1 MQHFSLF
8 LYITR
13 HSTHVK
19 VAKSLDFFSCRD
31 SRNFA
36 GNSNFT
42 GMWNS
47 RAILCLLS
55 LMHSLLLL
63 HSVLPLVSAQ
73 GSKTTSWNTL
83 SGSPPLVIAR
93 GGFSGIYPDSSD
105 FAYSLAAQT
114 SLANVILWCDVQ
126 LTKDGEGICIPSI
139 KLENATDIGHISEF
153 KSKTYSVN
161 GVQTSGYFSVD
172 YTLKELLSNV
182 LLIQG
187 DYTRT
192 SRFDGSSCQIL
203 TVNDLLRKEAPNPP
217 GLWLN
222 IQHDAFYA
230 QHNLSMK
237 NFVLT
242 VSRTVNV
249 SYISSPEASFLRSL
263 RAHVNPSKTK
273 LVFRF
278 LEKDKVDPSTNQ
290 TYGSLLKNLTS
301 IKTFASGI
309 LVPKLYIWPVDPSS
323 RYILPHTSLVSD
335 AHKVGLEV
343 FASDF
348 MNDIPISYNYSY
360 DPVAEYLNFI
370 DNGNFSVDGLLS
382 DFPLTPSE
390 TIDCFAHIGL
400 NAPRKV
406 NTLVISKYGASG
418 DYPPCTDLAYEK
430 AISDG
435 VDVLDC
441 PVQMSKDG
449 IPFCLSSIDLIE
461 STNVAQSS
469 FSRLG
474 KTIPEI
480 KSGNGIFTFDLAWD
494 DIKSLSPLMLN
505 PYSNNNLY
513 RNPEYNKKGQFL
525 TLSDFL
531 NLTKAHT
538 STLNVMIIIENAAYL
553 ARNQNLSVTDAVID
567 TLSKSGYD
575 KPGAPKVMI
584 QSTNSSVLLK
594 FKEKAKYELV
604 YKIDEIVGGA
614 VDSAIS
620 DIKRFAHSVVVKK
633 ASVYPVSELF
643 LISSTKIVSKFKAS
657 NLSVY
662 VETFSNE
669 FVSQAWDFLSDA
681 YVEINTFVQDAEID
695 GVITDF
701 PKTANRYRRN
711 KCLNLGDKTPLYME
725 PVAVGGLLQ
734 GMDKSLLPPAMAP
747 APLLT
752 EDEVTEPPLPPLS
765 KISPSSPISGP
776 GAPPPRN
783 AQAKVTVCIFLS
795 TLTLLVA
802 SLML

>member
-1 MQHFSLF
+1 
-8 LYITR
+8 
-13 HSTHVK
+13 
-19 VAKSLDFFSCRD
+19 
-31 SRNFA
+31 
-36 GNSNFT
+36 
-42 GMWNS
+42 MWNS
-47 RAILCLLS
+47 RALLRLLS
-55 LMHSLLLL
+55 LLRYLLLF

-73 GSKTTSWNTL
+73 GSNTTSWNTL

-105 FAYSLAAQT
+105 IAYSLAAQT

-126 LTKDGEGICIPSI
+126 LTKDREGICIPDI
-139 KLENATDIGHISEF
+139 KLENATDIGHVSEF

-182 LLIQG
+182 VLIQG

-192 SRFDGSSCQIL
+192 NRFDGSDFPIL
-203 TVNDLLRKEAPNPP
+203 TVNELVRRETPNPS

-222 IQHDAFYA
+222 IQHDVFYA

-237 NFVLT
+237 NFVLS

-249 SYISSPEASFLRSL
+249 SYISSPEAGFLRSL
-263 RAHVNPSKTK
+263 RALVKPSKTK

-309 LVPKLYIWPVDPSS
+309 LVPKEYIWPVDPTSL
-323 RYILPHTSLVSD
+323 YLLPHTSLVSD

-348 MNDIPISYNYSY
+348 MNDISISYNYSY

-370 DNGNFSVDGLLS
+370 DNGNFSVDGVLS
-382 DFPLTPSE
+382 DFPLTSSE
-390 TIDCFAHIGL
+390 AIDCFAHIGL
-400 NAPRKV
+400 NAPKQV
-406 NTLVISKYGASG
+406 NTLIISKYGASG
-418 DYPPCTDLAYEK
+418 DYPPCTDLSYGK

-480 KSGNGIFTFDLAWD
+480 KSGNGIFTFDLAWN

-505 PYSNNNLY
+505 PHSMNNLY
-513 RNPEYNKKGQFL
+513 RNPEYNKKGQYL

-538 STLNVMIIIENAAYL
+538 STLSVVIIIENAAYL
-553 ARNQNLSVTDAVID
+553 ARKQNLSVTDAVID
-567 TLSKSGYD
+567 TLSRAGYD

-620 DIKRFAHSVVVKK
+620 NIKRFAHSVVVKK

-643 LISSTKIVSKFKAS
+643 AIGSTKIVSKFKSS

-669 FVSQAWDFLSDA
+669 FVSQDWDFMSDA

-711 KCLNLGDKTPLYME
+711 KCLNLGEKTPAYME

-734 GMDKSLLPPAMAP
+734 AMDKSLLPPAMAP
-747 APLLT
+747 APPLT

-765 KISPSSPISGP
+765 KIAPSSPISGTQA
-776 GAPPPRN
+776 GAQPPHN
-783 AQAKVTVCIFLS
+783 AQAQVTVCFFLS
-795 TLTLLVA
+795 TLTVLVA
-802 SLML
+802 SFLF